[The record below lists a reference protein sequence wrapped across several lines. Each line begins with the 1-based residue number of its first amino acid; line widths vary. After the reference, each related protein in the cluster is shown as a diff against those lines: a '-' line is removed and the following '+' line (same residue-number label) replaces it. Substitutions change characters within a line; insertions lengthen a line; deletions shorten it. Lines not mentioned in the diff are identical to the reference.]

1 MTVLCYLCDEIHEM
15 KETAEEEFY
24 RGIAVFGHVAGEEDD
39 VTEWRNGKAE
49 LIMGRA
55 MKFFQVSFTRTNK
68 EMRPI
73 VLEPN
78 ILSAH
83 ARRKSVTSWIMPMR
97 CV

>member
-1 MTVLCYLCDEIHEM
+1 M

-55 MKFFQVSFTRTNK
+55 MKFFQVSFTN
-68 EMRPI
+68 
-73 VLEPN
+73 
-78 ILSAH
+78 
-83 ARRKSVTSWIMPMR
+83 
-97 CV
+97 